1 MAMASFASLSRE
13 ERLGLGIAAVAHG
26 VLVWAL
32 VWGVRDKP
40 TLLPI
45 PERMTVSL
53 ADEVSL
59 TSTAPN
65 PSEASAAVAP
75 ELAPVPVPAPPPEPV
90 PTIAPREEP
99 RPVPRPTRAVVPRP
113 TPTPTTRPS
122 PTPAATRRP
131 VTRPTPA
138 PSPRPTQTRAAG
150 SRLGDDFLEGA
161 GSSDRTNTRGTPA
174 ATFGPAEAA
183 SLNQAIARQLKP
195 HWNAPQGV
203 DVEKLVTIVRFR
215 LNEDGTL
222 AGNPSCRQQS
232 GETPSN
238 AAQKSLHCE
247 RAIRAVRLA
256 APFDL
261 PAEFYDKWKLVDS
274 TFDRRL

>member
-13 ERLGLGIAAVAHG
+13 ERLGLGIAAVAH
-26 VLVWAL
+26 VAL
-32 VWGVRDKP
+32 VGALWWQVRDAP

-59 TSTAPN
+59 QSTAPN
-65 PSEASAAVAP
+65 PAEASAAVAP

-90 PTIAPREEP
+90 ASREEP
-99 RPVPRPTRAVVPRP
+99 RPAPRPTRAAVARP
-113 TPTPTTRPS
+113 TPTPTTRP
-122 PTPAATRRP
+122 TPAATKRP
-131 VTRPTPA
+131 VTRPTA
-138 PSPRPTQTRAAG
+138 TPSPRPTQTRAAG

-161 GSSDRTNTRGTPA
+161 GSSERSDSRGTPA
-174 ATFGPAEAA
+174 ATFGAAEAA
-183 SLNQAIARQLKP
+183 SLNSAISRQIKP

-203 DVEKLVTIVRFR
+203 DIEKLVTLVRFR
-215 LNEDGTL
+215 LNPDGTL
-222 AGNPSCRQQS
+222 VGRPSCVGQS

-238 AAQKSLHCE
+238 AAQKALHCE
-247 RAIRAVRLA
+247 RAIRAVQLA

-261 PAEFYDKWKLVDS
+261 PDEFYDKWKLVTS
-274 TFDRRL
+274 RFDRRL